1 MNSKNLT
8 LDEYSQILKY
18 YNKKK
23 PKSIY
28 HLKKEA
34 TYIMNEVM
42 CQTKQ
47 SKKINKKYKK
57 IINILKRKNIQS
69 HNKKNLKHGTMK
81 IKFYNINNNTR
92 SMSPIYYYLCI

>member
-18 YNKKK
+18 YNKEK
-23 PKSIY
+23 PKSINK
-28 HLKKEA
+28 LKKKA

-42 CQTKQ
+42 CK
-47 SKKINKKYKK
+47 SKKCKAINEKYKK

-69 HNKKNLKHGTMK
+69 YNKKNLKHGTMK
-81 IKFYNINNNTR
+81 IRFYNINNNTR